1 MLKLV
6 QHFSVKSQRRTKKN
20 FMLGIS
26 IFLYAQR
33 KFSLI
38 ASPLIKFLHLKF
50 IFRSRRK
57 INILTSISNPCGV
70 LNYIICGTAW
80 MEASHLSTTRM
91 TVFRRY
97 IKQPTLTIYFSRT
110 SQGHNALPR
119 PGLEPGSSDSEPSA
133 LTTGP
138 LGVPA
143 IQLTTH
149 VKSGTL
155 CGRTVV
161 RS

>member
-6 QHFSVKSQRRTKKN
+6 QHFSGKSQRRTKKN

-80 MEASHLSTTRM
+80 MEASHLSTTGI

-97 IKQPTLTIYFSRT
+97 IKQPFFSRT
-110 SQGHNALPR
+110 SQGHNALSR
-119 PGLEPGSSDSEPSA
+119 PGLEPGSSDLDPSA

-138 LGVPA
+138 LDKAVASACPRY
-143 IQLTTH
+143 
-149 VKSGTL
+149 S
-155 CGRTVV
+155 
-161 RS
+161 

>member
-1 MLKLV
+1 M
-6 QHFSVKSQRRTKKN
+6 
-20 FMLGIS
+20 
-26 IFLYAQR
+26 
-33 KFSLI
+33 
-38 ASPLIKFLHLKF
+38 
-50 IFRSRRK
+50 
-57 INILTSISNPCGV
+57 

-80 MEASHLSTTRM
+80 MEVSHLSTTRI

-161 RS
+161 RSYGPRVVHPNFFRLDGSPLFCIITGLRELRYNLLCFSALYNTLERTFNRLH